1 MRCVRLNVYAGDGG
15 VRFEIMVKVGASS
28 FHVNR
33 QVIKPSSCLVVLV
46 SRKTM
51 KPSESIS
58 IVNLRVDGIDM

>member
-1 MRCVRLNVYAGDGG
+1 M
-15 VRFEIMVKVGASS
+15 RFEIMVKVGASS